1 MSAFETA
8 VTVFNFIK
16 SHPDCTISQIAEGLN
31 MRPGTIK
38 DAIKRFA
45 DSYIVNKK
53 HMRALGMRGGVVLH
67 FEAKEPHSC
76 HHNKKAPEPLLIKHH
91 PLMKALY
98 GI

>member
-1 MSAFETA
+1 MSAFDTA
-8 VTVFNFIK
+8 VKVFNFIK
-16 SHPDCTISQIAEGLN
+16 SHPDCTIAQIADGLN

-45 DSYIVNKK
+45 DSYNVNKK

-67 FEAKEPHSC
+67 FEAKDPHSC
-76 HHNKKAPEPLLIKHH
+76 PRNKRAPEALSVTHH
-91 PLMKALY
+91 PIMRALY

>member
-1 MSAFETA
+1 MSAFDTA
-8 VTVFNFIK
+8 VTVFNFI
-16 SHPDCTISQIAEGLN
+16 SNNPDCTISQISDGLS

-38 DAIKRFA
+38 DAIKRFS
-45 DSYIVNKK
+45 DSYIVHKK

-67 FEAKEPHSC
+67 FQAKDPNAC
-76 HHNKKAPEPLLIKHH
+76 PKNKKACEPLLIQHH